1 MTQLCQQQDEL
12 EQLGVEV
19 VLVTFSSAGYGR
31 VWLKEVCSAFLLL
44 IDRERAVYDRYG
56 LKRSLLRSW
65 NLQTVRKYVQLMR
78 AGRRWRGIQGNSAQL
93 GGDFVIDAQG
103 VIRLA
108 YPSRDPT
115 DRPAVTDLLAVLR
128 KLEGDTK
135 RS

>member
-31 VWLKEVCSAFLLL
+31 VWLKEVCSAFRLL
-44 IDRERAVYDRYG
+44 IDRERAVYARYG

-65 NLQTVRKYVQLMR
+65 NLKTVRKYVQLMR
-78 AGRRWRGIQGNSAQL
+78 AGRRWRGIQGDSAQL

-128 KLEGDTK
+128 QLE
-135 RS
+135 